1 MNRKWNSVTIVAIFF
16 ATTLSS
22 AKLSAQKQKDEHLLR
37 ARETVWRAWFAGD
50 TKTLEELVP
59 PETIVM
65 SGGEEKWKNQADV
78 LRTAA
83 EFHAN
88 GGKLVRLEFPHTEVQ
103 HFGDVAI
110 VWSSYVVEVELDGK
124 RSSGSSRVTEIFVWQ
139 HGRWTNPGW
148 HTDDEKMVHAG
159 ESARPGTTD

>member
-1 MNRKWNSVTIVAIFF
+1 MKLKWIRVMVIATIIVTTV
-16 ATTLSS
+16 SS
-22 AKLSAQKQKDEHLLR
+22 EALSAQKQNDEQLLR
-37 ARETVWRAWFAGD
+37 VRETVWRTWFAGD

-83 EFHAN
+83 EFHAK
-88 GGKLVRLEFPHTEVQ
+88 GGKLVRLEFPRTEIQ
-103 HFGDVAI
+103 HFGDVEI
-110 VWSSYVVEVELDGK
+110 VWSSYVVTTEVGGK
-124 RSSGSSRVTEIFVWQ
+124 RSSSSGRVTEIFVWQ

-148 HTDDEKMVHAG
+148 HTAEGK
-159 ESARPGTTD
+159 